1 MKVLKKFP
9 SKKLQ
14 LKLNQQKQLLKLQS
28 KKLNLQMMILLKK
41 KSLKRLQLKLN
52 QPNQLLKLQLKK
64 SNLLMM
70 MNLLKAHTMMT
81 IQLLLQRMIYS
92 GNWQWNEKVDQ
103 VSSCFHSQSN
113 LRPQQ
118 G

>member
-1 MKVLKKFP
+1 MKVLKKFQ
-9 SKKLQ
+9 SKKPQ

-28 KKLNLQMMILLKK
+28 KKLNHQMMILQKK

-70 MNLLKAHTMMT
+70 MNWKAGRSQ
-81 IQLLLQRMIYS
+81 QLYD
-92 GNWQWNEKVDQ
+92 NWARAWTTFTSEDEAT
-103 VSSCFHSQSN
+103 SQEV
-113 LRPQQ
+113 QT
-118 G
+118 